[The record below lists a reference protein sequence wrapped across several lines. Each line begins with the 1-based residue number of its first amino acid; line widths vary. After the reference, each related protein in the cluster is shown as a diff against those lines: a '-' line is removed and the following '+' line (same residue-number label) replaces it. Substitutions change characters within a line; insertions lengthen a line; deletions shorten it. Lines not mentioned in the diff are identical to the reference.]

1 MMAPAMVLSMAAK
14 KKQEKK
20 LRILFVDSKNDLSS
34 QLAEHYARKMFSDRY
49 EVYSAGPEH
58 DIVDCDLLSVMYCA
72 GEDLRDLVSKDFSD
86 DRFLPRDEGFDFV
99 VYTEKPV
106 FDRLAKKS
114 PWQGRPICAHMG
126 TREEFTATDDA
137 ELADQLLAM
146 ADRVSKW
153 VAENL
158 ADPEKLRSL
167 ISA

>member
-1 MMAPAMVLSMAAK
+1 M
-14 KKQEKK
+14 
-20 LRILFVDSKNDLSS
+20 
-34 QLAEHYARKMFSDRY
+34 
-49 EVYSAGPEH
+49 
-58 DIVDCDLLSVMYCA
+58 
-72 GEDLRDLVSKDFSD
+72 
-86 DRFLPRDEGFDFV
+86 

-114 PWQGRPICAHMG
+114 PWQGRQICAHMG